1 MRIRSHTVGFLVVH
15 SKVLDT
21 GTHTVALHTTYV
33 GGGNLTRHQRVFGI
47 ILEVTSAKRVTV
59 NVQRRSQQHV
69 RTVFQHFVT
78 DGPAYTFHQF
88 LVPGRGEQ
96 SPDREMSTIV
106 CSRIPLTLGVDTQ
119 SGGTIGQH
127 HGGNAETLDRVGGSC
142 RARHQLFR
150 RTDYGTVTRETC
162 HTSTYYQMSLFFQG
176 HGANH
181 LIQRGLSKL
190 RHTRSASR
198 QDSHCCCHGY
208 DILLHNL
215 I

>member
-1 MRIRSHTVGFLVVH
+1 MCIRSHTVGFLIVH
-15 SKVLDT
+15 GKMLDA
-21 GTHTVALHTTYV
+21 GTHAVTLHTTYISC
-33 GGGNLTRHQRVFGI
+33 GNLTRNHRVFGI

-59 NVQRRSQQHV
+59 NVQCRSQQHI

-78 DGPAYTFHQF
+78 DGLTYTFHQF
-88 LVPGRGEQ
+88 LVPSRSEQ
-96 SPDREMSTIV
+96 SPDREMGAIIR
-106 CSRIPLTLGVDTQ
+106 SRIPFTCGVDTQ

-127 HGGNAETLDRVGGSC
+127 HGGNAETLNRVCGSC
-142 RARHQLFR
+142 RARHQFLR
-150 RTDYGTVTRETC
+150 GTDNGTVARETR
-162 HTSTYYQMSLFFQG
+162 HTGTYYQMRLLFQG
-176 HGANH
+176 HSTNH
-181 LIQRGLSKL
+181 LIQRCLSQL